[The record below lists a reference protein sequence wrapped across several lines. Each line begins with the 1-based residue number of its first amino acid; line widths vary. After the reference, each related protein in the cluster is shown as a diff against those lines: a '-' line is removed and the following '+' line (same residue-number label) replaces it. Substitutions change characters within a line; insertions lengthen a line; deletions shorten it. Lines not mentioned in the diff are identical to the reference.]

1 MFKGLSVAKT
11 CLRPASAS
19 LTWLKGASY
28 LKILFKKNDEATNDL
43 FSENCN
49 SFFFKNFLSYRQGVF
64 SNNLTPWV
72 T

>member
-43 FSENCN
+43 FSENCT
-49 SFFFKNFLSYRQGVF
+49 SFFF
-64 SNNLTPWV
+64 
-72 T
+72 